1 MHALDRVLVW
11 NQYVI
16 PSYTI
21 LKDRIAYWNK
31 FGHPDPYP
39 KYSEGFPTVWWWDA
53 AKAAKV
59 GG

>member
-1 MHALDRVLVW
+1 M
-11 NQYVI
+11 I

-31 FGHPDPYP
+31 FSHPEPYP
-39 KYSEGFPTVWWWDA
+39 KYSEGFPTVWWFDA
-53 AKAAKV
+53 AKAAKTA